1 MSPMSA
7 FAPFY
12 VLGQSALGAAKKF
25 AAEAVS
31 QLKNTHCFRTDK
43 IASIRKSVKTIL
55 ESTMLTSFGSDG
67 NFCEN

>member
-7 FAPFY
+7 FASFY
-12 VLGQSALGAAKKF
+12 VLGQSVLGAAKKF
-25 AAEAVS
+25 AVEAVS